1 MNNCK
6 QKLLKLD
13 PEVFQKMMSKITKQS
28 NTAIYVYIILVIMD
42 EDFSIEKYGEISKT
56 TLQINSE

>member
-1 MNNCK
+1 
-6 QKLLKLD
+6 
-13 PEVFQKMMSKITKQS
+13 MMSKITKQS

-42 EDFSIEKYGEISKT
+42 EDFFIEKYGEISKT